1 MTVLLCWQVY
11 CLLGVCKISVSNDH
25 INVLPIL
32 NEASWIHKVPSTYQF
47 HWLQIVGI
55 MLLIS
60 ATLCRRHSM
69 GCAQISSCL
78 HLYVSAVAAKTK
90 LTSRAGHACFSI
102 PCQAAAKGPPVS
114 SISII
119 LTASMPQSFKMQML
133 ILLNDALYFYL
144 NIYYLS
150 SENVVFCAPALSTQ
164 QIQAVKRYGA
174 QEAMQS
180 YLMCAAEWMGHN
192 CYHQKN

>member
-1 MTVLLCWQVY
+1 M
-11 CLLGVCKISVSNDH
+11 
-25 INVLPIL
+25 
-32 NEASWIHKVPSTYQF
+32 
-47 HWLQIVGI
+47 LQ
-55 MLLIS
+55 
-60 ATLCRRHSM
+60 A
-69 GCAQISSCL
+69 
-78 HLYVSAVAAKTK
+78 
-90 LTSRAGHACFSI
+90 
-102 PCQAAAKGPPVS
+102 
-114 SISII
+114 
-119 LTASMPQSFKMQML
+119 FKMQML

>member
-1 MTVLLCWQVY
+1 
-11 CLLGVCKISVSNDH
+11 
-25 INVLPIL
+25 
-32 NEASWIHKVPSTYQF
+32 
-47 HWLQIVGI
+47 

-119 LTASMPQSFKMQML
+119 LTVSMLQAFKMKML

-144 NIYYLS
+144 DIYYLS

-164 QIQAVKRYGA
+164 QIQAVKHVTGHKRPCSLTWCVLLNEWDITA
-174 QEAMQS
+174 TTKRIS
-180 YLMCAAEWMGHN
+180 YSIMKKVCPFSFMCYLYVGSI
-192 CYHQKN
+192 K